1 MKTYIMLVITL
12 TLVNIAS
19 RSETIIKAFDLP

>member
-12 TLVNIAS
+12 TLVNLLS
-19 RSETIIKAFDLP
+19 RSETVLKAFEQ